1 MAIIAKLPVPK
12 IKSSQKKYL
21 PLSSRSLSL
30 DTALTIRRTVKRV
43 SPFFLGG
50 GVHPKAGGWILD
62 FAEDVVISLGCS
74 LKLVSPY
81 MIWQCALGGGRLS

>member
-12 IKSSQKKYL
+12 IMSGQKNYL

-43 SPFFLGG
+43 SPFFWG
-50 GVHPKAGGWILD
+50 GVHPKAAGWILD
-62 FAEDVVISLGCS
+62 FTKDVVISRG
-74 LKLVSPY
+74 
-81 MIWQCALGGGRLS
+81 